1 MTDAQIKKNR
11 DDFFSISQTYIRR
24 EGLNRLLHY
33 LENQTDFF
41 QAPSSVRFH
50 LNERGGLCLHSLNV
64 LETSLRIY
72 KSVLEP
78 QQKVGKANFSEPITE
93 ESIAI
98 VALFHDVCKT
108 NMYREVEKWRKD
120 EQNRWVSYSAYD
132 VVDEFPFGH
141 GEKSCIIINHYL
153 KLTKEELLAIRW
165 HMGAFEAGEQGSSSR
180 KSFYSACEAS
190 PLVAL
195 IQSADMLTAL
205 CLEKTTK
212 N

>member
-1 MTDAQIKKNR
+1 MNDAQIKKNR
-11 DDFFSISQTYIRR
+11 DDFFAIAETYIQRD
-24 EGLNRLLHY
+24 GLSRLLSY
-33 LENQTDFF
+33 LEHQTDFF

-50 LNERGGLCLHSLNV
+50 LNEKGGLCLHSLNV
-64 LETSLRIY
+64 FETCLRIY

-78 QQKVGKANFSEPITE
+78 QLKTGKANFDEPISE

-120 EQNRWVSYSAYD
+120 DQNRWVSYPGFD
-132 VVDEFPFGH
+132 IVDDFPFGH

-180 KSFYSACEAS
+180 KSFYSACETS

-205 CLEKTTK
+205 CLEETTK
-212 N
+212 Y